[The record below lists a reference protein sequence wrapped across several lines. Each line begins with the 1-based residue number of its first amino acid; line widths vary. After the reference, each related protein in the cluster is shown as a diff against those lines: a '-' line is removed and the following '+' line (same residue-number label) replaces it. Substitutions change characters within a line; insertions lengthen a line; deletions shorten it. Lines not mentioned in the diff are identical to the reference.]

1 MDAIGTAERGAAWMR
16 SLAKDLTTTLEDARD
31 QLTSYA
37 DDANRRA
44 TDALERMKE
53 AGEDAIAYLN
63 PGPWLEDVYALLGIA
78 SASAMADL
86 DERIDYVEIKVE
98 EVARKRAREELL
110 LLQQRI
116 GELENVLSQIGDGQ
130 RPEVMGGLL
139 LRLAELE
146 SRIDSFAVGSFRRGT
161 KVANVS

>member
-1 MDAIGTAERGAAWMR
+1 MDAIRTAERGAAWMR
-16 SLAKDLTTTLEDARD
+16 ALAKDLTTTLESARGR
-31 QLTSYA
+31 LTSYA
-37 DDANRRA
+37 DDATRQA
-44 TDALERMKE
+44 SDALELIRE
-53 AGEDAIAYLN
+53 SGEDAVAYLN
-63 PGPWLEDVYALLGIA
+63 PGPWLEDLYALLGIA

-116 GELENVLSQIGDGQ
+116 GELENVLSQLGDGQ
-130 RPEVMGGLL
+130 RHEAMGGLL

-146 SRIDSFAVGSFRRGT
+146 SRIDSLPWGHLEQEPRLRP
-161 KVANVS
+161 

>member
-16 SLAKDLTTTLEDARD
+16 ALARDLTTALEGARD

-37 DDANRRA
+37 DDAARR
-44 TDALERMKE
+44 TNESLELIKE
-53 AGEDAIAYLN
+53 TGEDALAYLN
-63 PGPWLEDVYALLGIA
+63 PGPWLEDVYALMGIA

-116 GELENVLSQIGDGQ
+116 GELEHVRAPIGAGQ
-130 RPEVMGGLL
+130 RHEVMGGLL

-146 SRIDSFAVGSFRRGT
+146 SRIDSLPWGHLEQERRLR
-161 KVANVS
+161 S